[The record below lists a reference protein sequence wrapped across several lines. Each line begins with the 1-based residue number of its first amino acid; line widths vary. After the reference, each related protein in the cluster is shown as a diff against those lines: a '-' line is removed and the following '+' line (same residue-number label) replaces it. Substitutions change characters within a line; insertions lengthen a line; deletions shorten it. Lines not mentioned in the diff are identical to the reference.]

1 MLCLLVISFQSVKAA
16 LIVESAPNRPP
27 IMLLVAYRQRV
38 KVEMAK
44 KAFES
49 SRKQVHEVMYDVGY
63 SDIKAFREVFK
74 SITGVTR

>member
-1 MLCLLVISFQSVKAA
+1 
-16 LIVESAPNRPP
+16 
-27 IMLLVAYRQRV
+27 MLLVAYRQRV

-63 SDIKAFREVFK
+63 SDIKGFREVFK
-74 SITGVTR
+74 SITGVTPLEYKSKYNKELSESWLASAVHITVSQ